1 MIVGLGRRRYRKCL
15 PNLGIKP
22 GGGGRRH
29 AQAGRKPHR
38 EMLDPFQC
46 PHPLSYLEA
55 CSAKSGMHL
64 KRCNV
69 RRIRSRKLSPPSLK
83 LKRHS
88 TGEHA
93 QDRAAAPIVASY
105 PYYYIRAE
113 HSVLAV
119 DTFFLGCLKCGG
131 TVPAQAACLLFGTPN
146 FPSQALGKTLRRFTG
161 S

>member
-55 CSAKSGMHL
+55 CSAKSPYAPE
-64 KRCNV
+64 KV
-69 RRIRSRKLSPPSLK
+69 QRS
-83 LKRHS
+83 
-88 TGEHA
+88 
-93 QDRAAAPIVASY
+93 QN
-105 PYYYIRAE
+105 
-113 HSVLAV
+113 
-119 DTFFLGCLKCGG
+119 TF
-131 TVPAQAACLLFGTPN
+131 T
-146 FPSQALGKTLRRFTG
+146 
-161 S
+161 